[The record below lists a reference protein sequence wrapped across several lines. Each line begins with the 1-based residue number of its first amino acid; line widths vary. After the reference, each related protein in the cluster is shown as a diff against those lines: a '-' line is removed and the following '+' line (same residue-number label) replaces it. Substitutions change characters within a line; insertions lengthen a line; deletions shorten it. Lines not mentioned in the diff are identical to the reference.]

1 MFQFTLKQYII
12 LQWDETDIS
21 CGILV
26 ISSLLFGTIDR
37 SYARLCRRET
47 VMKVQID
54 KYNHI
59 WVVHWIATEDSI
71 LKDSTSLSGFK
82 TSEKEKGLW
91 IN

>member
-1 MFQFTLKQYII
+1 
-12 LQWDETDIS
+12 
-21 CGILV
+21 
-26 ISSLLFGTIDR
+26 
-37 SYARLCRRET
+37 
-47 VMKVQID
+47 MKVQID